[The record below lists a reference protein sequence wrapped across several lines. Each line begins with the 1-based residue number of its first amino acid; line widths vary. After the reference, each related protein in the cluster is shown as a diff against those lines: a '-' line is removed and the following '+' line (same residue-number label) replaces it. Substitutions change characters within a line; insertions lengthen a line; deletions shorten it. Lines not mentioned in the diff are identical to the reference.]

1 MENVVLEERKDCLK
15 GKSLILIEG
24 LKETSCLEVP
34 LKKKKNGV
42 FYFKIT

>member
-15 GKSLILIEG
+15 GKSLTLTEG

-34 LKKKKNGV
+34 LKKKME
-42 FYFKIT
+42 YFTSR